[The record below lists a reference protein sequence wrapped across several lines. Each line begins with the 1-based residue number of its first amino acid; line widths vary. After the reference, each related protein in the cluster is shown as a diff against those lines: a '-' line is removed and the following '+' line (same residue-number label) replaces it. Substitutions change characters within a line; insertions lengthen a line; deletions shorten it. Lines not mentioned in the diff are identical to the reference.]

1 MQSPMTSLSPLLI
14 NSPELGGDIIR
25 IRTGP
30 DDDADDED
38 GGFLTT
44 MGVPTFG
51 VISGDTSST
60 NTISTS
66 ISNNNNVN
74 KPKRLGLEGILGNSN
89 AFVLQHAL
97 SSEVCESIISTCEEL
112 NFGTYNAGKNNHGA
126 QQIVISKS
134 VADSLLTII
143 GPHINLEG
151 VVDADREL
159 RNEEEEDDDNGTKT

>member
-1 MQSPMTSLSPLLI
+1 MMVSSCYYWLGVILVLQLLQWNHCYSFVLKGGVGESVCDRTSTFLFMQSPMTSLSPLLI

-60 NTISTS
+60 NTIS

-97 SSEVCESIISTCEEL
+97 SADVCESIISTCEEL
-112 NFGTYNAGKNNHGA
+112 RFGT
-126 QQIVISKS
+126 
-134 VADSLLTII
+134 
-143 GPHINLEG
+143 
-151 VVDADREL
+151 
-159 RNEEEEDDDNGTKT
+159 